1 MLGQFFVLFFLFCFW
16 KGCLWLGAGLP
27 LVFYAARH
35 LYRQKVYK
43 DYEVI
48 YERKRAEL
56 NGKKSELRAK
66 LSGFK
71 ISERVE
77 SKLLSLD
84 ACGIKEML
92 DGDEVTSEELVKF
105 FTLRTLTIGEKYNI
119 AVDFMYETAIAKAR
133 SIDLERSQ
141 LTQEERKNQPKLYGI
156 PLSIKDTF
164 VYKGTDTTLGQG
176 SNCFCPKQETGFAV
190 KNLEDHG
197 LIPFIKTNVPQ
208 SLLINETV
216 NFVFGRT
223 KNPYD
228 VERTSGG
235 SSGGES
241 ASVLSRCSPIGF
253 GSDGGGSVRIPA
265 NMCGLVGMKATA
277 RRTPNDGSMDDKSVR
292 NEFVYWNMGP
302 LCHSVRDAQEFV
314 SCFLSKKAISQHIS
328 LPDLPWSPEAQE
340 SFKSKGKL
348 RIGRCTKTLLLEPS
362 STNIRAIDMACEAL
376 KAQGHEIVEF
386 EFDFEELVRIYLSY
400 GLTVLRRRTS
410 RFKGERSIKELNIFY
425 LSQMI
430 PNWFSKPIS
439 FILQLAGAQ
448 VLGSIFWLVKP
459 RVIGMAEHWYLVNR
473 QRAIEQ
479 AFFKKWDQLGLDCMI
494 SVAAGVP
501 AFRHSEGKRL
511 NLTAAYTFAFN
522 LIDVPAGVVP
532 VTHVSKGE
540 EAYPVSR
547 DLHKKTIR
555 ESLVGSEGLPV
566 GIQVLGLP
574 FRDEECMH
582 VMALVEKGVNFKHL
596 YATEK

>member
-216 NFVFGRT
+216 NFVFGKT

-253 GSDGGGSVRIPA
+253 GSDGGGSVRIP
-265 NMCGLVGMKATA
+265 
-277 RRTPNDGSMDDKSVR
+277 S
-292 NEFVYWNMGP
+292 
-302 LCHSVRDAQEFV
+302 
-314 SCFLSKKAISQHIS
+314 
-328 LPDLPWSPEAQE
+328 
-340 SFKSKGKL
+340 
-348 RIGRCTKTLLLEPS
+348 
-362 STNIRAIDMACEAL
+362 
-376 KAQGHEIVEF
+376 
-386 EFDFEELVRIYLSY
+386 
-400 GLTVLRRRTS
+400 
-410 RFKGERSIKELNIFY
+410 
-425 LSQMI
+425 
-430 PNWFSKPIS
+430 
-439 FILQLAGAQ
+439 
-448 VLGSIFWLVKP
+448 
-459 RVIGMAEHWYLVNR
+459 
-473 QRAIEQ
+473 
-479 AFFKKWDQLGLDCMI
+479 
-494 SVAAGVP
+494 
-501 AFRHSEGKRL
+501 
-511 NLTAAYTFAFN
+511 
-522 LIDVPAGVVP
+522 
-532 VTHVSKGE
+532 
-540 EAYPVSR
+540 
-547 DLHKKTIR
+547 
-555 ESLVGSEGLPV
+555 
-566 GIQVLGLP
+566 
-574 FRDEECMH
+574 
-582 VMALVEKGVNFKHL
+582 
-596 YATEK
+596 